1 MYGISNFKFINMI
14 KLKQLILK
22 YWMYIAFVISFTIDA
37 QYQILEEL
45 LISPFWVNIIKG
57 LGASILAYMTNKG
70 LSNSSIFLSKLDSNG
85 NEIPENTTEEI
96 GGGGIKNPK
105 Q

>member
-1 MYGISNFKFINMI
+1 MI
-14 KLKQLILK
+14 KLKQLVLK

-37 QYQILEEL
+37 QYKILEEL

-70 LSNSSIFLSKLDSNG
+70 LSNSSLFSKDNDLED
-85 NEIPENTTEEI
+85 I
-96 GGGGIKNPK
+96 GGGGIKNPIK
-105 Q
+105 P